1 MAMQGVGA
9 VRGQRAQ
16 APFHITLGPSPHL
29 CCGCVLGLPLRLPL
43 PRLKGALPLTF
54 RPLGL
59 AVRGLRLGGLDVQVG
74 LRRGRGGGEG
84 RVMCRSA

>member
-1 MAMQGVGA
+1 MLAMQGGT

-16 APFHITLGPSPHL
+16 APFHTHIILGPSPHL

-59 AVRGLRLGGLDVQVG
+59 AVCGLRLGGLDVQVS
-74 LRRGRGGGEG
+74 LRRGEAGGRGRGG
-84 RVMCRSA
+84 